1 MEKGDD
7 RLKKTLMSFILVFAL
22 LSGCSDSLSA
32 KEAMEQNFEYYNNK
46 DFKAY
51 YEMQST
57 KLMEETIK
65 LTKMSREDFIHE
77 WEKSWIPVEVIKL
90 EEEKSETENN
100 AIITATVHYP
110 STLLN
115 PEKTTKS
122 KYRLVKEKEEWKID
136 EVISTEEV
144 LIN

>member
-1 MEKGDD
+1 M
-7 RLKKTLMSFILVFAL
+7 KKTLIVIIVILSL

-46 DFKAY
+46 NFKAY

-65 LTKMSREDFIHE
+65 HSKMSREDFIHE
-77 WEKSWIPVEVIKL
+77 WKKSWVPAVVIKL
-90 EEEKSETENN
+90 EEERSGTENET
-100 AIITATVHYP
+100 IISATVRHP
-110 STLLN
+110 STLLS
-115 PEKTTKS
+115 PEKTTKT
-122 KYRLVKEKEEWKID
+122 KYKLVKEEGDWKID

-144 LIN
+144 AMPN